1 MNLKCKL
8 LTWHGQQLS
17 TWLAVLALLLTT
29 MFFQTAAQAAI
40 SCSISAPGIISGYQ
54 PNSPTIIITQASYS
68 ITCTRG
74 LVTDPTTTTY
84 SVKVNNGL
92 QPTGQNNNAVFG
104 INKIRYDF
112 YTNSAC
118 GTQWKGNTTIPSPA
132 GTITMSGLTSTTVT
146 QSFWSCLPAG
156 QAPAA
161 GTYTDTV
168 TMTPTYSAGVVGG
181 TGSAAVTIITPAVC
195 TISSAPGTVGFGT
208 YVALGGSITAN
219 TTFGSNCS
227 NSLPYTMSL
236 DANSGVAVGLNYTLL
251 LSTTSSGGSST
262 LNSTGTGAAQTFFIN
277 GTMAAG
283 QAGTCPT
290 GTCAGTNTHTLTI
303 TY

>member
-1 MNLKCKL
+1 MKLKLNSLKWLKL
-8 LTWHGQQLS
+8 QLS
-17 TWLAVLALLLTT
+17 TGLAGLALLLSA

-40 SCSISAPGIISGYQ
+40 SCNISALGITSGYP
-54 PNSPTIIITQASYS
+54 PNSPTIITTQASYS

-74 LVTDPTTTTY
+74 LLSDPTTTSY
-84 SVKVNNGL
+84 SVKVSNGL
-92 QPTGQNNNAVFG
+92 QPTGQNNNAAFG
-104 INKIRYDF
+104 ANRIRYDF
-112 YTNSAC
+112 YTNSTC
-118 GTQWKGNTTIPSPA
+118 GTQWKGGTTVPSPA

-146 QSFWSCLPAG
+146 QNFWSCVPAL

-181 TGSAAVTIITPAVC
+181 AGTVAVTIITPAVC
-195 TISSAPGTVGFGT
+195 TISTAPGTVNFGT
-208 YVALGGSITAN
+208 YVALGGAVTASA
-219 TTFGSNCS
+219 TFGSTCS
-227 NSLPYTMSL
+227 NSLPYTISL
-236 DANSGVAVGLNYTLL
+236 DANSGVIAGLNYSLVLNTV
-251 LSTTSSGGSST
+251 SNGGANT

-283 QAGTCPT
+283 QAGTCAT
-290 GTCAGTNTHTLTI
+290 GTCSGTQTRTLTI